1 MKRRWMNYSSLNEM
15 HDRSNPWKK
24 TDAIRDWF
32 DQRWCDESTYSAY
45 AMRLLRYV
53 QVWGGPYDSD
63 DVSSAYILRVL
74 DWVSALSFLY
84 LFIIVEGR
92 ECVCLINVIATAL
105 RLVYN
110 LRTEICKHNAFLK
123 FVPESFLQQDINAI
137 HNSWMQVI
145 TKYSSEESRND
156 INHPSMN
163 LNQWK
168 TINAIRDWIAQRCLD
183 MSTISTYACI
193 TMRPNMERS
202 LRQWWSE
209 LSIYIF
215 RFFDSAATFH
225 FSITVLRL
233 CKPVWGF
240 WLITL
245 RPPCD
250 AFIICLRRSL

>member
-1 MKRRWMNYSSLNEM
+1 MKRRWMNYASLNEM
-15 HDRSNPWKK
+15 HDRLNPWKK

-53 QVWGGPYDSD
+53 QVWGGPYDND
-63 DVSSAYILRVL
+63 DVSEAYIFRVL
-74 DWVSALSFLY
+74 DWVSALSF
-84 LFIIVEGR
+84 FISVYNCGR
-92 ECVCLINVIATAL
+92 SWVCVCLINVIATAL

-110 LRTEICKHNAFLK
+110 LRTDICKHNAFLK
-123 FVPESFLQQDINAI
+123 LVPESFLQQDINAI

-145 TKYSSEESRND
+145 TKYSDEESRND

-168 TINAIRDWIAQRCLD
+168 TINAIRDWIAHRWLD

-209 LSIYIF
+209 LSIYI
-215 RFFDSAATFH
+215 
-225 FSITVLRL
+225 SITVSRL
-233 CKPVWGF
+233 CKPVWEF